1 MKIEKIIEN
10 TQKTVESMQVS
21 TENLI
26 MAITKLLEITHKN
39 GLDAEA
45 AEIDAI
51 IKNCGMNRAQFL
63 RWAAG
68 ELKQKNK

>member
-21 TENLI
+21 PENLI

-45 AEIDAI
+45 VAALAD
-51 IKNCGMNRAQFL
+51 CGIPLAT
-63 RWAAG
+63 
-68 ELKQKNK
+68 EED

>member
-10 TQKTVESMQVS
+10 TQKTLESMQVS

-26 MAITKLLEITHKN
+26 MAITKLLEITQKN

-45 AEIDAI
+45 VAALADCGITLEISEE
-51 IKNCGMNRAQFL
+51 Q
-63 RWAAG
+63 
-68 ELKQKNK
+68 

>member
-10 TQKTVESMQVS
+10 TQKTLESMQVS
-21 TENLI
+21 TKNLI

-45 AEIDAI
+45 VAALADCGITLEISEE
-51 IKNCGMNRAQFL
+51 Q
-63 RWAAG
+63 
-68 ELKQKNK
+68 

>member
-21 TENLI
+21 PENLI

-45 AEIDAI
+45 VAALADCGITLEIEED
-51 IKNCGMNRAQFL
+51 
-63 RWAAG
+63 
-68 ELKQKNK
+68 

>member
-10 TQKTVESMQVS
+10 TQKTVESMEVS
-21 TENLI
+21 PENLI

-45 AEIDAI
+45 VAALADCGITLEIKED
-51 IKNCGMNRAQFL
+51 
-63 RWAAG
+63 
-68 ELKQKNK
+68 